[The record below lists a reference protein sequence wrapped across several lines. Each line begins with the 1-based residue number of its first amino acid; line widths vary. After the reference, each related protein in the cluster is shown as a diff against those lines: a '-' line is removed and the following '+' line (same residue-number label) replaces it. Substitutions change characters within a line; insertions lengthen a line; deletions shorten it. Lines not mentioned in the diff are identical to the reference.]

1 MNQCLRMACLTPF
14 FPYPLDHGGAVRIF
28 NLLRHLAAAGCEI
41 TLLTLADSSP
51 APDAL
56 EALRPYCRDIRV
68 FLRTRQRQAYT
79 PRLAPPAV
87 FLDDVPD
94 LHRTLQGL
102 QVQTPFDILQIEY
115 PSMAQYLRY
124 RQHSVAL
131 LTELDVTYL
140 SCYRRFRLEHSWP
153 LKIRRFMAFIT
164 FFYYEM
170 RQLPRFD
177 AVITMSDYDRQVL
190 KRWLPHVPIEVIPN
204 GVDCTHFVPCLHP
217 ATTEK
222 TLLFVANF
230 RHPPNVDAVLFL
242 LEQLWPPLKQ
252 AFPALRLIIVG
263 PEPPPEVQA
272 AADARLIVT
281 GWVPDVRDYY
291 AQADAVVVPLR
302 FGSGTRLKI
311 LEAFAAGVPVVS
323 SSLGIEGIDAEPE
336 RHFLQAET
344 PQAFVQQIGRLLN
357 APSLGMELAREARC
371 LVEEQ
376 YDWKALAKRQ
386 FDLYGRLISRRRSQ
400 S

>member
-1 MNQCLRMACLTPF
+1 MTPF

-28 NLLRHLAAAGCEI
+28 NLLRHLAADGCEI
-41 TLLTLADSSP
+41 TLLALADSSP

-68 FLRTRQRQAYT
+68 FLRTRPRQAYT

-102 QVQTPFDILQIEY
+102 QAQTPFDILQIEY
-115 PSMAQYLRY
+115 PSMAQYLRH
-124 RQHSVAL
+124 RQDSVTL
-131 LTELDVTYL
+131 LTEHDVTYL
-140 SCYRRFRLEHSWP
+140 SGYRRFRLERSWP

-177 AVITMSDYDRQVL
+177 TVITMSDYDRQVL

-204 GVDCTHFVPCLHP
+204 GVDCTHFVPCPHP

-230 RHPPNVDAVLFL
+230 RHPPNVDAALFL
-242 LEQLWPPLKQ
+242 LEQLWPALKQ
-252 AFPALRLIIVG
+252 TFPALRLIIVG

-311 LEAFAAGVPVVS
+311 LEAFATGVPVVS
-323 SSLGIEGIDAEPE
+323 TSLGIEGIDAAPE

-357 APSLGMELAREARC
+357 TPSLGMELAREARR